1 MKFAASAASGDIPG
15 AVGLARGCGIGKRT
29 AVGVDSE
36 RGGGFAGGG
45 RDDPSASVAAG
56 GFSAG
61 SVCGSA
67 SEAAGGRLSRGGSG
81 AEASGGGGDGSTHS
95 IFADDAAR
103 PGIKLNTRRA
113 AETEAIRSNLRIV
126 LRFSV
131 VPDLKY
137 EWAPGGVPAPPCA
150 RLAST
155 GRREA
160 AHKPMKS
167 GEKTAGPRILR
178 IFEELR

>member
-1 MKFAASAASGDIPG
+1 MKFAASAVSGDIPG
-15 AVGLARGCGIGKRT
+15 AAGLARVCGIGKRT
-29 AVGVDSE
+29 AAGADSE
-36 RGGGFAGGG
+36 RGGGGFAGGG

-61 SVCGSA
+61 SVCGST
-67 SEAAGGRLSRGGSG
+67 SGAAGGRLSRGGNG

-113 AETEAIRSNLRIV
+113 AETEASGSNLVIGV
-126 LRFSV
+126 GFSV

-137 EWAPGGVPAPPCA
+137 EWAPD
-150 RLAST
+150 
-155 GRREA
+155 
-160 AHKPMKS
+160 
-167 GEKTAGPRILR
+167 
-178 IFEELR
+178 